1 MSVDPRLYPGL
12 KDLSQDYMLQH
23 WLNDHERK
31 GGYLASSYVNWDILH
46 SPMYEI
52 VRMLEQFRSLPF
64 EQILEFHDSEVT
76 NNGMQDRN
84 VMEDVSK
91 IFYLTECIQY
101 EELKFYP
108 QILHEPW
115 FNRYRVHP
123 GSGRLIALWLCGFES
138 IKCIYTHFNEPAFI
152 PPGDCFKIS
161 NKYEA
166 YKEFQIMAGVGFS
179 GRPTKLGIE
188 TYSAFPKDEN
198 DCVRTHH
205 YDHEWQWKHITTDTD
220 WKFMRFSE
228 GDDFLD
234 HKSSWRSY
242 VIDAWEDLRNDH
254 IQIGSCQFNFEKDKV
269 VDIIRNLGSRST
281 RHVLT
286 A

>member
-12 KDLSQDYMLQH
+12 KDLAQDYMLQH

-188 TYSAFPKDEN
+188 
-198 DCVRTHH
+198 
-205 YDHEWQWKHITTDTD
+205 
-220 WKFMRFSE
+220 
-228 GDDFLD
+228 
-234 HKSSWRSY
+234 
-242 VIDAWEDLRNDH
+242 LR
-254 IQIGSCQFNFEKDKV
+254 
-269 VDIIRNLGSRST
+269 R
-281 RHVLT
+281 
-286 A
+286 